1 MLYINNIMRKK
12 ADLNIIAERYASQV
26 LNEMVP
32 FAAGEHYGDPQKD
45 EYKLDDR
52 EEWKAADKYPKMT
65 GDLGSNPAFAEIMS
79 SITDAVGA
87 HLLQAIEDEN
97 GEIPDSKQEVAKRAS
112 EVIKSI
118 KVGGRPLFTPSHTV
132 HVARNIVD
140 ALVRSGTI
148 KELPR
153 TRSGGGGKPA
163 RPSNTEFG
171 ASDLSFS

>member
-1 MLYINNIMRKK
+1 MRKK
-12 ADLNIIAERYASQV
+12 TDLNIIAERYASQV
-26 LNEMVP
+26 INEMMP

-65 GDLGSNPAFAEIMS
+65 GDLGNNPEFSGIMS

-97 GEIPDSKQEVAKRAS
+97 GEIPDSKQEVAKRAA

-118 KVGGRPLFTPSHTV
+118 KVGGRTLFTPSHTV

>member
-1 MLYINNIMRKK
+1 MQYINNIMRKK

-26 LNEMVP
+26 LNEMMP
-32 FAAGEHYGDPQKD
+32 FAAGEHYGEPQKG
-45 EYKLDDR
+45 EYKLDNP
-52 EEWKAADKYPKMT
+52 EEWKAATKYPKMT
-65 GDLGSNPAFAEIMS
+65 GDLGSNPAFEEIMS
-79 SITDAVGA
+79 GITDAVGA

-148 KELPR
+148 KEIKAPR
-153 TRSGGGGKPA
+153 GSSNRPA
-163 RPSNTEFG
+163 KPSNTEFG

>member
-1 MLYINNIMRKK
+1 MRKR

-26 LNEMVP
+26 LNEMMP
-32 FAAGEHYGDPQKD
+32 FAAGEHYGEPQKG
-45 EYKLDDR
+45 EYKLDDP
-52 EEWKAADKYPKMT
+52 EEWKAATKYPKMT

-79 SITDAVGA
+79 NITDVVGA

-97 GEIPDSKQEVAKRAS
+97 GEIPDSKQEVAKRAA
-112 EVIKSI
+112 EVVKNIKI
-118 KVGGRPLFTPSHTV
+118 GDRPLFTPSHTV
-132 HVARNIVD
+132 HIARNIVD

-163 RPSNTEFG
+163 RPSNTG
-171 ASDLSFS
+171 VSSKDISF

>member
-1 MLYINNIMRKK
+1 MRKK
-12 ADLNIIAERYASQV
+12 TDLNIIAERYASQV
-26 LNEMVP
+26 LNEMMP

-45 EYKLDDR
+45 EYKLDDP
-52 EEWKAADKYPKMT
+52 EEWKAATKYPKMT
-65 GDLGSNPAFAEIMS
+65 GDLGNNPEFSGIMS

-97 GEIPDSKQEVAKRAS
+97 GEIPDSKQEVAKRAA

-118 KVGGRPLFTPSHTV
+118 KVGGRTLFTPSHTV
-132 HVARNIVD
+132 HIARNIVD

-153 TRSGGGGKPA
+153 TRAGGSGKPA
-163 RPSNTEFG
+163 RPSNTG
-171 ASDLSFS
+171 ISSSDLSFS